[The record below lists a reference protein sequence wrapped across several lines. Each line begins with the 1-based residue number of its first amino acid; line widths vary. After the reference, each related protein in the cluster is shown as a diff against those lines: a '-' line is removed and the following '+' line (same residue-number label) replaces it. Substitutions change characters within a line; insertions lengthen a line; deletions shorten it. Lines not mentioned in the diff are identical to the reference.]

1 MLSFPKALITHPSAP
16 LSVTG
21 TRVSVSCRRLNQLQR
36 ASVWGPISLAED
48 KSKDCSLLAPE
59 QRRGSHECVSLN
71 RWLRGLRARTFCLVV
86 ARYDGIQEPTLRT
99 PIKTS
104 EIYALAASNSSLHRN
119 SDSHSGAHWCHHT
132 AKDDFHRGRS
142 TVPRAIRWPTPSCF
156 VGCLQSI
163 LLAQFP
169 SLAKL
174 AVQKCPRF

>member
-1 MLSFPKALITHPSAP
+1 M
-16 LSVTG
+16 
-21 TRVSVSCRRLNQLQR
+21 
-36 ASVWGPISLAED
+36 
-48 KSKDCSLLAPE
+48 
-59 QRRGSHECVSLN
+59 
-71 RWLRGLRARTFCLVV
+71 V

-163 LLAQFP
+163 YSPSFPHLQNWPSKNVPDSDGDTSAFFFNHTDQDGNHSVSLQHHITSSHEIEISSNIFIYIYLLCLGRGRLWCCAFISAP
-169 SLAKL
+169 S
-174 AVQKCPRF
+174 VPRFCRASFLASCL